1 MKILPFVFATV
12 AILGLC
18 VETASARNFYV
29 ELEAGHSWIRDAESS
44 GRGLWNGRPVIELDG
59 EMTFDTAPVFG
70 GAFGYRFGENVRLE
84 GRILY
89 RNYDVT
95 SITVNGNTDY
105 VSTDSDTWSG
115 MVNTYWDF
123 KLDSPVRPYVGAG
136 IGATRIDVNND
147 PNADLQVD
155 YPDTTFTWNLMAGVY
170 APVSE
175 LVDVVIGYRYLES
188 QDPSFDAT
196 YFGLDGEGESEYK
209 THEVSFALRFNF

>member
-1 MKILPFVFATV
+1 MKTLQFVFATV
-12 AILGLC
+12 AILGLS

-44 GRGLWNGRPVIELDG
+44 GRGLFRGQPIGDLEG
-59 EMTFDTAPVFG
+59 EITFDAAPVFG

-84 GRILY
+84 GRVLY

-95 SITVNGNTDY
+95 SITVEGITNYG
-105 VSTDSDTWSG
+105 STDADTFSG

-123 KLDSPVRPYVGAG
+123 KLNSPVRPYVGGG

-147 PNADLQVD
+147 PNEPLQVE

-170 APVSE
+170 VPVSE
-175 LVDVVIGYRYLES
+175 LVDVVVGYRYLEAL
-188 QDPSFDAT
+188 DPSFNAT
-196 YFGLDGEGESEYK
+196 YFLLEGEGETEYM